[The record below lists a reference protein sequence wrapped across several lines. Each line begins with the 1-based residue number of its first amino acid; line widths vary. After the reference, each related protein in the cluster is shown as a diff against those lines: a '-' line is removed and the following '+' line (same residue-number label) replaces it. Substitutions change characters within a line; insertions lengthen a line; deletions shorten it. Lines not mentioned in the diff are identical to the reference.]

1 MFCAKCAAP
10 LSRYTMS
17 ENEIIA
23 RNVRKIRKEFGQSQM
38 DFAANCGIS
47 VEELSLLERNKAD
60 PKLSTLQK
68 IAAYIGEPVAYL
80 ITDVDLVW

>member
-1 MFCAKCAAP
+1 
-10 LSRYTMS
+10 MS

-23 RNVRKIRKEFGQSQM
+23 RNVKDIRRNFGQSQI

-47 VEELSLLERNKAD
+47 VEELSLIERNKAD

-80 ITDVDLVW
+80 ITENEGALYTV

>member
-1 MFCAKCAAP
+1 
-10 LSRYTMS
+10 
-17 ENEIIA
+17 
-23 RNVRKIRKEFGQSQM
+23 M

-47 VEELSLLERNKAD
+47 VEELSLLERNRAD

>member
-1 MFCAKCAAP
+1 
-10 LSRYTMS
+10 MS

-23 RNVRKIRKEFGQSQM
+23 RNVKDIRRDFGQSQI

-47 VEELSLLERNKAD
+47 VEELSLIERNKAD

-80 ITDVDLVW
+80 ITENEGALYTV

>member
-1 MFCAKCAAP
+1 MC
-10 LSRYTMS
+10 

-23 RNVRKIRKEFGQSQM
+23 INVRKIRKEFCQSQM

-47 VEELSLLERNKAD
+47 VEELSLIERNRAD

-80 ITDVDLVW
+80 ITENEGVLYTV

>member
-1 MFCAKCAAP
+1 
-10 LSRYTMS
+10 MS

-23 RNVRKIRKEFGQSQM
+23 RNVRKIRKEFGLSQM
-38 DFAANCGIS
+38 NFAANCGIS

-68 IAAYIGEPVAYL
+68 IAAYIGEPVGYL
-80 ITDVDLVW
+80 ITDIDLVW